1 MRQAERVCR
10 FALYAFV
17 VLSLCFTFSSLAS
30 AQNVMINGAFH
41 GTVTD
46 TSGAV
51 IPGAHVTIANLSSG
65 LRRVATTDSRGFY
78 TVTQLPPG
86 QYSVNVSSQGF
97 STVVQ
102 SPVSLLMN
110 QDLEADYTLKVGSI
124 SQKISV
130 TGAPPML
137 KTGSASLGTI
147 IGSKQAVDLPLNG
160 RQFTQLILLSPGA
173 APKES
178 GQQTGFVSLGGTQI
192 SPSTNG
198 QQGIQDSF
206 TVDGIL
212 TSHQFD
218 PISQINPPPDAIQ
231 EFNVQSHMAD
241 AKYTISSGAN
251 VSVVTKSGGGQF
263 HGDAWEFLRN
273 SSLDAN
279 NFFNNFSSEPKP
291 SFRQNQF
298 GGTFGGPVILPGYN
312 GRTKHT
318 YFFGYYEG
326 FRSTE
331 GFPELSSVPTSAEEN
346 GDFADLLTGTQAAG
360 SNGQPL
366 FDDLGRPIMNGAVYN
381 PYSGR
386 EVTAGEAD
394 PVTGLIATSS
404 GIVRDPFPGNM
415 VPPNMLNAQA
425 LAYLHAFYPAPN
437 FGSGGNSFPNLTL
450 TSNQIITADQ
460 YSVGIDHTFANDD
473 VLNGKFYYTQPLET
487 SPNPLPPLGT
497 GEDKTY
503 DRMLSLAYTH
513 LFSSTLVASFHFGYN
528 WSDSGGFATPVTPS
542 LLAATG
548 QGPLMDQKGGLL
560 YVPQITISPRFSG
573 TNQFAFPFGP
583 ARIHEVTADL
593 QKVHGSNTFGAG
605 LLFIHIHEFD
615 DGWGTSVGF
624 DQFPSSGITGASN
637 NVSSTGDGL
646 ASMLLNLPS
655 NLDAFF
661 GLTAADFTSNW
672 FGAYV
677 QDKWQASRKLTLQI
691 GLRWDFLSPPH
702 YLNNQFTMW
711 NPNCAMGQP
720 DTTTAEINHIEESCL
735 LMPVPYVIVPTAT
748 NPTPLGWSVPNAR
761 STLFDPKWNGW
772 QPRFGF
778 AYAVRPRTVIRGA
791 FAIFDDHNY
800 FVNET
805 QDSRAGWPFGGQYNP
820 GGLNRGLITS
830 SSETWSDPPSWDS
843 FLPPISNTV
852 TIGRGTD
859 PTGKIPYAMEY
870 NFGVQE
876 GITRNMVLTVNYVGS
891 QDRDL
896 WGDVGYNQPLPDK
909 MGPNALPDGEPFPF
923 LNSVF
928 QTNYN
933 IFPAN
938 YNALQVKVEQRF
950 SQGLTFLASYT
961 YSKCMDIYSGDY
973 NTWPQNTYNLRD
985 DYGLCDY
992 DFPQLFSF
1000 SSSYQLPFGQGMHF
1014 ASGVGRGLNALIGG
1028 WNLGGI
1034 LSADSGSPFSV
1045 YLNFD
1050 NANAGET
1057 NRANRVAGCQLLPSG
1072 FQQDVQHWYNPACF
1086 VVPPAYT
1093 FGNAARDSLRGPD
1106 YFNIDFSLFKNFKLT
1121 ESKALQ
1127 FRASA
1132 FNLLNRPNFA
1142 PPGGTANGAY
1152 SGGGGSVG
1160 TDAATPTF
1168 MQILSAAPARQ
1179 IQFAL
1184 KFLF

>member
-1 MRQAERVCR
+1 MKQLKMVRPLASYT
-10 FALYAFV
+10 LLV
-17 VLSLCFTFSSLAS
+17 VSLGLAFSSLAS
-30 AQNVMINGAFH
+30 AQNVLINGAFH

-46 TSGAV
+46 ASGAV
-51 IPGAHVTIANLSSG
+51 IPGATLTIANLNSG
-65 LRRVATTDSRGFY
+65 LRRVAITDRRGFY
-78 TVTQLPPG
+78 TITQLPPG
-86 QYSVNVSSQGF
+86 QYSVSVSKQGF

-102 SPVSLLMN
+102 SPVQLLIN
-110 QDLEADYTLKVGSI
+110 QDLEANYTLKVGSV
-124 SQKISV
+124 SQRVSV
-130 TGAPPML
+130 TAAPPML
-137 KTGSASLGTI
+137 KTGSGSLGTVV
-147 IGSKQAVDLPLNG
+147 GSTEAVNLPLNG
-160 RQFTQLILLSPGA
+160 RQFTQLILLTPGA

-206 TVDGIL
+206 TVDGVL

-231 EFNVQSHMAD
+231 EFNVQSHMDD
-241 AKYTISSGAN
+241 AQYTISSGAN
-251 VSVVTKSGGGQF
+251 VNVVTKSGGPQF

-279 NFFNNFSSEPKP
+279 NFFNNFANEPKP
-291 SFRQNQF
+291 AFRQNQF
-298 GGTFGGPVILPGYN
+298 GGTFGGPVMLPGYD
-312 GRTKHT
+312 GRKKHT

-331 GFPELSSVPTSAEEN
+331 GFPEFANVPTAAEEN
-346 GDFADLLTGTQAAG
+346 GDFSDILTNTQAT
-360 SNGQPL
+360 SSTGQPL
-366 FDDLGRPIMNGAVYN
+366 ADDLGRPIINGAIYN

-386 EVTAGEAD
+386 DVTTGETD
-394 PVTGLIATSS
+394 PVTGLTATSS
-404 GIVRDPFPGNM
+404 GIVRDPFPGNIIP
-415 VPPNMLNAQA
+415 VGMLNTQA
-425 LAYLHAFYPAPN
+425 LSYLHAFYPAPN
-437 FGSGGNSFPNLTL
+437 FGPGGNSFPNFAT
-450 TSNQIITADQ
+450 TSNEVLTANQ
-460 YSVGIDHTFANDD
+460 FSVGIDHTFANND
-473 VLNGKFYYTQPLET
+473 VLNGKFYYTQPQQIG
-487 SPNPLPPLGT
+487 PNPLPPLGNT
-497 GEDKTY
+497 ILTTY

-513 LFSSTLVASFHFGYN
+513 VFNPTLVASLHFGYN
-528 WSDSGGFATPVTPS
+528 WSDSGGEATPVSPA

-548 QGPLMDQKGGLL
+548 QSPLMDQKDGLL
-560 YVPQITISPRFSG
+560 YVPEITLAPRLSG
-573 TNQFAFPFGP
+573 TDQFAYPFGP

-593 QKVHGSNTFGAG
+593 QKIHGSNTFGAG
-605 LLFIHIHEFD
+605 LLYIHIHEYD
-615 DGWGTSVGF
+615 DGWGTSEGF
-624 DQFPSSGITGASN
+624 DQYPSSGIYGAST

-655 NLDAFF
+655 NLDSFF
-661 GLTAADFTSNW
+661 GLTGANFTSNW
-672 FGAYV
+672 WGGYV
-677 QDKWQASRKLTLQI
+677 QDKWQASRKLSLQI
-691 GLRWDFLSPPH
+691 GVRWDYLSPPH
-702 YLNNQFTMW
+702 YANNEFTMW
-711 NPNCAMGQP
+711 NPNCPMGQP
-720 DTTTAEINHIEESCL
+720 DTTTAEINQIEETCD
-735 LMPVPYVIVPTAT
+735 LMPISYFIPPTAS
-748 NPTPLGWSVPNAR
+748 NPTPLEWPVPNVR

-778 AYAVRPRTVIRGA
+778 AYAVRPRTVIRGS

-820 GGLNRGLITS
+820 AGLNRGIITS
-830 SSETWSDPPSWDS
+830 SSETWSNPPSWTT

-876 GITRNMVLTVNYVGS
+876 GITHNMVLSVNYVGS
-891 QDRDL
+891 LDRDL
-896 WGDVGYNQPLPDK
+896 WGDVGYNQPLPSK

-938 YNALQVKVEQRF
+938 YNALQVKVEKRF

-961 YSKCMDIYSGDY
+961 YSKCLDVYSGDY
-973 NTWPQNTYNLRD
+973 DTWPQNTYDLMG
-985 DYGLCDY
+985 DYGPCDY
-992 DFPQLFSF
+992 NFPQLFSF
-1000 SSSYQLPFGQGMHF
+1000 SSSYQLPFGQGMRF
-1014 ASGVGRGLNALIGG
+1014 ASGAGRGLNALIGG

-1034 LSADSGSPFSV
+1034 LSADSGSPFGV

-1057 NRANRVAGCQLLPSG
+1057 DRANVVAGCHLLPSG

-1086 VVPPAYT
+1086 TVPPPYT
-1093 FGNAARDSLRGPD
+1093 FGDAARDSLSGPN
-1106 YFNIDFSLFKNFKLT
+1106 YFDIDFSLSKNFKLT
-1121 ESKALQ
+1121 ESKTLQ
-1127 FRASA
+1127 FRVGA
-1132 FNLLNRPNFA
+1132 FNLLNRPNFS

-1152 SGGGGSVG
+1152 SGGGGTIG
-1160 TDAATPTF
+1160 TDLDTPTF
-1168 MQILSAAPARQ
+1168 MEILSAAPARQ